1 MWNGVIYDNNF
12 PEGIS
17 YTEEKIFGYTVQTVD
32 LPTSRAGALLKRSPG
47 KYIVVQTDPI
57 DELEEYE
64 PLIQCL
70 TKVLSDILQTYYGK
84 RLFICG
90 LGNRK
95 IPADA
100 LGPEVL
106 SRLPLYLSSANE
118 LGIKCNFQNV
128 CGFTPGVTWENN
140 IPTEE
145 LLAAAAKKT
154 KSDCVLV
161 IDSCITEKG
170 DNLFKSIQFSTAGGP
185 TRRFGG
191 GKIDWSI
198 VDAPI
203 VSIVMPTVIQ
213 ADKVVKGAH
222 PSKLLTSTD
231 IHNIISTTGILLAS
245 TILQVC
251 WPSISIRDCIYLAK
265 IENDPVPIER
275 WTIES
280 ENRKFY

>member
-1 MWNGVIYDNNF
+1 MWDGVVYDNNF

-17 YTEEKIFGYTVQTVD
+17 YTEEEVFGYTVQTVD
-32 LPTSRAGALLKRSPG
+32 LPNSRAGALLKRSPG

-95 IPADA
+95 IPADS

-106 SRLPLYLSSANE
+106 SRLPLYLSSASE
-118 LGIKCNFQNV
+118 LGIKCKFQNV

-145 LLAAAAKKT
+145 LLSAAAKKA
-154 KSDCVLV
+154 KA
-161 IDSCITEKG
+161 EK
-170 DNLFKSIQFSTAGGP
+170 AREM
-185 TRRFGG
+185 TR
-191 GKIDWSI
+191 
-198 VDAPI
+198 
-203 VSIVMPTVIQ
+203 
-213 ADKVVKGAH
+213 
-222 PSKLLTSTD
+222 
-231 IHNIISTTGILLAS
+231 
-245 TILQVC
+245 
-251 WPSISIRDCIYLAK
+251 
-265 IENDPVPIER
+265 
-275 WTIES
+275 
-280 ENRKFY
+280 ENRMAIP

>member
-1 MWNGVIYDNNF
+1 MWDGVVYDNNF

-17 YTEEKIFGYTVQTVD
+17 YTEEEVFGYTVQTVD
-32 LPTSRAGALLKRSPG
+32 LPNSRAGALLKRSPG

-95 IPADA
+95 IPADS

-106 SRLPLYLSSANE
+106 SRLPLYLSSASE
-118 LGIKCNFQNV
+118 LGIKCKFQNV

-145 LLAAAAKKT
+145 LLSAAAKKA
-154 KSDCVLV
+154 KADCVLV

-170 DNLFKSIQFSTAGGP
+170 DNLFKSIQLSTAGGP
-185 TRRFGG
+185 IRRFGG
-191 GKIDWSI
+191 GRIDWGV

-203 VSIVMPTVIQ
+203 ISVVIPTVIQ

-222 PSKLLTSTD
+222 PSTLLTSTA
-231 IHNIISTTGILLAS
+231 IHNIISTAGILLAS
-245 TILQVC
+245 SILQVC